1 SRWTVIESMCPSR
14 RDTTRRNEAR
24 GKNTIRRFEL
34 WDATSA
40 ESFTRCSKK
49 NANTRFAPKKGIPRP
64 RSGRD
69 RRLKRKYGSRKFQTK
84 GKITKSTNRARNRG
98 YHLEISC
105 GMFRSIDSYS
115 SA

>member
-1 SRWTVIESMCPSR
+1 MCPSR

-40 ESFTRCSKK
+40 ESFTSCSKK
-49 NANTRFAPKKGIPRP
+49 NGSTRFAPKKGIPRP

-84 GKITKSTNRARNRG
+84 EKITKFTTRARNRG
-98 YHLEISC
+98 LLEISS
-105 GMFRSIDSYS
+105 GMFRQELLRYNNRSDPRR
-115 SA
+115 